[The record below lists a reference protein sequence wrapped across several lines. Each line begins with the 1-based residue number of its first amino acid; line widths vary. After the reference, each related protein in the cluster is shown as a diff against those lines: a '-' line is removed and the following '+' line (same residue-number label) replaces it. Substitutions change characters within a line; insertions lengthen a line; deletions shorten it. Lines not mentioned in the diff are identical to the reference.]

1 MKKCFLFLA
10 SILVA
15 LCAQAANNFNIVSIH
30 LNDDSKVD
38 LEINDN
44 VKMSFTETHLIIDGY
59 DTEVAIERS
68 KLVKFTHSLKA
79 DSAIDAIETEGS
91 ADVKGD
97 KILFYGLP
105 ANTAVEVYNLGG
117 VQVKSVIAEGDYELN
132 LNGLGS
138 GIYIVRAQGNS
149 FKVTVK

>member
-1 MKKCFLFLA
+1 MA
-10 SILVA
+10 TILVA
-15 LCAQAANNFNIVSIH
+15 LCAQAANNYNIVSIH

-38 LEINDN
+38 LQINDD
-44 VKMSFTETHLIIDGY
+44 VKMSFTETHLIVEGY
-59 DTEVAIERS
+59 ETEVAIERS
-68 KLVKFTHSLKA
+68 KLVKFTHTLKV
-79 DSAIDAIETEGS
+79 DSAIDAIESEGS
-91 ADVKGD
+91 TEVKGD
-97 KILFYGLP
+97 QILFHGLP

-117 VQVKSVIAEGDYELN
+117 VQVKSAVAEGDYELN